1 MSLLEEVKYSNHPG
15 ARGHAEDNAKE
26 VMADVVTGG
35 AFVITHGVFKRF
47 NASAFS
53 R

>member
-1 MSLLEEVKYSNHPG
+1 MKYSNHPG

-35 AFVITHGVFKRF
+35 AFVVNQGVFKRF
-47 NASAFS
+47 NASAFF